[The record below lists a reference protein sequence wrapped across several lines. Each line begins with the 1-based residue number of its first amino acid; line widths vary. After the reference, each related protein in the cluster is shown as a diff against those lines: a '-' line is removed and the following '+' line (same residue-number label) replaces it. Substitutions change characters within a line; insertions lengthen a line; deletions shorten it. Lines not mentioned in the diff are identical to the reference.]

1 LQSTIPYRNPAV
13 PVSMPSGVLPED
25 CPLTMTVIGRSI
37 TGDPSV
43 GTGGVTHDTSV
54 SEIQVGEMQIRD
66 PIVIASD
73 VGGVVPKNWPLNVTR
88 VPPELRTSLE
98 KRGVGVAVSL
108 ETWGY

>member
-1 LQSTIPYRNPAV
+1 
-13 PVSMPSGVLPED
+13 
-25 CPLTMTVIGRSI
+25 
-37 TGDPSV
+37 
-43 GTGGVTHDTSV
+43 VTHDTSV
-54 SEIQVGEMQIRD
+54 SEIQVGERQICD